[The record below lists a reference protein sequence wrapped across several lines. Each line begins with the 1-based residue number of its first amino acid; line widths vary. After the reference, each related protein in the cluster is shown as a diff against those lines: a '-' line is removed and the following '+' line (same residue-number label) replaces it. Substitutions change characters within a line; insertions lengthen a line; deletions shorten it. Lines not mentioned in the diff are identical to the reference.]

1 MEYNNKIITVQ
12 EMLMRQ
18 MERLDDNQLMFN
30 ESNNEIA
37 RSNALTN
44 SATAYLKAVNTTL
57 RIIETAN
64 KNEVT
69 TNALMK
75 TIGIGE

>member
-1 MEYNNKIITVQ
+1 MKNNNKIISVQ

-18 MERLDDNQLMFN
+18 MERLDNNELMFN
-30 ESNNEIA
+30 ENNNEIA

-44 SATAYLKAVNTTL
+44 SATAYIKAVNTTL

-64 KNEVT
+64 KNEIT
-69 TNALMK
+69 SKALIK

>member
-18 MERLDDNQLMFN
+18 MERLDNNELMFN
-30 ESNNEIA
+30 ENNNEIA

-44 SATAYLKAVNTTL
+44 NATEYLKAVNTTL
-57 RIIETAN
+57 RIIETA
-64 KNEVT
+64 KRNEIT